1 MSRMK
6 KGEKGHD
13 KAVSKWWSTMMERFG
28 SKEAVHDHMVAMGK
42 KGGKLSQGGGFAS
55 EKVGPDGLTG
65 RERARLVGAIGGLKS
80 TRVGVRNG
88 EGKNARRTENEGT
101 GSD

>member
-6 KGEKGHD
+6 KGEKGHN
-13 KAVSKWWSTMMERFG
+13 KAVSRWWSTMIARFG
-28 SKEAVHDHMVAMGK
+28 SEEAVHDHMVTMGK
-42 KGGKLSQGGGFAS
+42 KGGKLSKTGGFAS
-55 EKVGPDGLTG
+55 NKVGPDGLTG

-88 EGKNARRTENEGT
+88 DGKKRSRESE
-101 GSD
+101 S

>member
-28 SKEAVHDHMVAMGK
+28 SEEAIRDHMVAMGK
-42 KGGKLSQGGGFAS
+42 KGGKLSTTGGFAS
-55 EKVGPDGLTG
+55 DKVGPDGLTG

-80 TRVGVRNG
+80 TRAGVRNG
-88 EGKNARRTENEGT
+88 EGKCTRRTENEGT
-101 GSD
+101 DSD

>member
-13 KAVSKWWSTMMERFG
+13 KAVSKWWSTMIERFG
-28 SKEAVHDHMVAMGK
+28 SEEAIRDHMVAMGK
-42 KGGKLSQGGGFAS
+42 KGGKLSKTGGFAS
-55 EKVGPDGLTG
+55 DKVGADGLTG
-65 RERARLVGAIGGLKS
+65 RERASIGGLKS
-80 TRVGVRNG
+80 TRAGIRNG
-88 EGKNARRTENEGT
+88 EGERARRTENEGT

>member
-13 KAVSKWWSTMMERFG
+13 KAVSLWWSTMIKRFG
-28 SKEAVHDHMVAMGK
+28 SEEAVRDHMVAMGG
-42 KGGKLSQGGGFAS
+42 KGGKLSKTGGFAS
-55 EKVGPDGLTG
+55 DKVGADGLTG

-80 TRVGVRNG
+80 TRAGVRNG
-88 EGKNARRTENEGT
+88 EGKHARRTENEGT
-101 GSD
+101 ESN

>member
-13 KAVSKWWSTMMERFG
+13 KAVSRWWSTMIARFG
-28 SKEAVHDHMVAMGK
+28 SEEAVYDHMAAMGG
-42 KGGKLSQGGGFAS
+42 KGGKLSKTGGFAS
-55 EKVGPDGLTG
+55 DKVGADGLTG

-88 EGKNARRTENEGT
+88 EGKCTRRTENEGT
-101 GSD
+101 DSD